1 MPALDRTGPWGEGPK
16 TGRGLGLLDAAPI
29 ICHEYEQLQDAI
41 TRMIERNVMEMPVI
55 EHKQRVIAELEI
67 VDLLESWLKKGKRAF

>member
-1 MPALDRTGPWGEGPK
+1 
-16 TGRGLGLLDAAPI
+16 
-29 ICHEYEQLQDAI
+29 
-41 TRMIERNVMEMPVI
+41 MIERNVMEMPVI